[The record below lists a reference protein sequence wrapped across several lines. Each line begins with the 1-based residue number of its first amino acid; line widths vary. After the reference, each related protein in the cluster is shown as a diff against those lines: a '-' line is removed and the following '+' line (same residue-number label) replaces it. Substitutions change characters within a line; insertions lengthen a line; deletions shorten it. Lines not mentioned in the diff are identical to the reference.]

1 MKKLRA
7 VLVVSILI
15 LGVMVIPS
23 KRVQAADVGEC
34 IDGSY
39 LIDENNSEGED
50 TKITRG
56 MYLKS
61 GTSSITE
68 VGTGKIV
75 ASGKTVGQTTVSK
88 ISVIVRVEKL
98 VNGSWQAYT
107 TWSATNYNSAYVSTS
122 KTLSVPTGYYYRVYS
137 THTANSDISDSF
149 TNGIHI

>member
-39 LIDENNSEGED
+39 LIDENNSERED

-75 ASGKTVGQTTVSK
+75 ASGKISKWKLASLYDLVSY
-88 ISVIVRVEKL
+88 KL
-98 VNGSWQAYT
+98 
-107 TWSATNYNSAYVSTS
+107 
-122 KTLSVPTGYYYRVYS
+122 
-137 THTANSDISDSF
+137 
-149 TNGIHI
+149 

>member
-7 VLVVSILI
+7 VLVVSVLI
-15 LGVMVIPS
+15 LGVMVTPS
-23 KRVQAADVGEC
+23 KHVQAADVGEC